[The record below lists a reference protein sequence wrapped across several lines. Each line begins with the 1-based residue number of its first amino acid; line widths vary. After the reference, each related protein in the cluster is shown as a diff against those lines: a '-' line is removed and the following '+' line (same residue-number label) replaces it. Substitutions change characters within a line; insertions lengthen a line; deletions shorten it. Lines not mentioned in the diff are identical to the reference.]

1 MVCTDVLEGEPVVG
15 VVIDTERVSRGC
27 GVWGLLEV
35 PEDMVDLV
43 ELVIVEVAE
52 D

>member
-1 MVCTDVLEGEPVVG
+1 MVCTDVPKGEPVVG
-15 VVIDTERVSRGC
+15 VVIDTGTVSGGC

-35 PEDMVDLV
+35 AEDMVDLV
-43 ELVIVEVAE
+43 ELVIVEVGE